1 MLVGKQLLCCLLLPL
16 LQRGHG
22 DAEYWD
28 LEDEEP
34 PEVLGGPAR
43 CQDTYQD
50 WISLYCWAPFHA
62 ALMAT
67 PEGSHCCWDQIS
79 RWVSISPGGAKC
91 TLGSA
96 PLRWTCPRPGRPASR
111 RLSAAPTASSPAAP
125 SCWLSCF
132 PVPGPALSSTP
143 SSCRSTPSTSPT
155 ARRPG
160 PPGWAGC
167 PPGWPWLWPWGSA
180 ALCPSQPP
188 LRLAEPEKGLKS
200 QRAAAQPLPAPV
212 PARGW
217 KHPPSLPALGTNE
230 WDEEAPATRPEAPA
244 APTKNR
250 TRGAPTLRPPEC
262 QGLMASRCS
271 RSPVKGPAVPRSG
284 GSHGMRRVGQLCQDF
299 CWGTRS
305 PARSSFR
312 SREGPSELRFI
323 ALGFTLCGSRGRA
336 VKGEALGSHSALG
349 QR

>member
-28 LEDEEP
+28 LEDE
-34 PEVLGGPAR
+34 GH
-43 CQDTYQD
+43 Y
-50 WISLYCWAPFHA
+50 LY
-62 ALMAT
+62 L
-67 PEGSHCCWDQIS
+67 
-79 RWVSISPGGAKC
+79 
-91 TLGSA
+91 
-96 PLRWTCPRPGRPASR
+96 
-111 RLSAAPTASSPAAP
+111 
-125 SCWLSCF
+125 
-132 PVPGPALSSTP
+132 
-143 SSCRSTPSTSPT
+143 
-155 ARRPG
+155 
-160 PPGWAGC
+160 
-167 PPGWPWLWPWGSA
+167 
-180 ALCPSQPP
+180 
-188 LRLAEPEKGLKS
+188 
-200 QRAAAQPLPAPV
+200 
-212 PARGW
+212 
-217 KHPPSLPALGTNE
+217 
-230 WDEEAPATRPEAPA
+230 DEDEAPATRPEAPA

>member
-28 LEDEEP
+28 LEDEGHYLYLDEDEP

-79 RWVSISPGGAKC
+79 
-91 TLGSA
+91 
-96 PLRWTCPRPGRPASR
+96 
-111 RLSAAPTASSPAAP
+111 
-125 SCWLSCF
+125 
-132 PVPGPALSSTP
+132 
-143 SSCRSTPSTSPT
+143 RSTPSTSPT